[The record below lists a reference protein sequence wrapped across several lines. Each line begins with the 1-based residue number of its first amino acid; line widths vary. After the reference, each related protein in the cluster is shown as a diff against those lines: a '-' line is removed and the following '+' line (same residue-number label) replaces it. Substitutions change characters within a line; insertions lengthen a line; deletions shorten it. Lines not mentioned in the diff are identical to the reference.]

1 MKRSTRLCVL
11 LAATLMLCSAAVP
24 AQESLAGWLFSV
36 QRMKEFKPVSDP
48 TYQNECGEC
57 HLAYPPGL
65 LPARSW
71 EALLTADAL
80 HQHFGAHADIDA
92 ARLRL
97 LRDYALANAADTS
110 YTKRARK
117 IAAATASG
125 PAPLRITQLI
135 SIERTHRHLRAE
147 QVAGNPNVKSLS
159 QCDACHTQAAQGVFD
174 NDTVSIPSR

>member
-1 MKRSTRLCVL
+1 MKRTTHLPVL
-11 LAATLMLCSAAVP
+11 LAAALLVFSAAAP

-48 TYQNECGEC
+48 AYRSECGEC

-71 EALLTADAL
+71 EVLLTADAL
-80 HQHFGAHADIDA
+80 HQHFGANADIDA
-92 ARLRL
+92 ARLRQI
-97 LRDYALANAADTS
+97 RAYALANAADTS
-110 YTKRARK
+110 YYKRSRK

-125 PAPLRITQLI
+125 PTPLRITQLT

-147 QVAGNPNVKSLS
+147 QVTGNPKVKSLS